1 MRFRRWPRV
10 SAFNDTPR
18 KRAALARSQKAQQEK
33 FPLLREIIAEQQ
45 ASADT
50 IMAERAERWDSSQ
63 QDDRDRRAQ
72 LWRRA
77 RAQIAGYGDI
87 FRRQVIAL
95 WNNAPYP
102 ADPVYLLDFL
112 RSIETGRI
120 DPGQPPWRLPSRQD
134 ARASGQ
140 ASE

>member
-10 SAFNDTPR
+10 TSFHDTPR
-18 KRAALARSQKAQQEK
+18 KRAALARSQRAQREK
-33 FPLLREIIAEQQ
+33 LPLLREIIAEQQ
-45 ASADT
+45 PAADE
-50 IMAERAERWDSSQ
+50 IMAQRAQRWSRSQ

-77 RAQIAGYGDI
+77 RTQLAGHGDN

-95 WNNAPYP
+95 WNSAPYP

-112 RSIETGRI
+112 HAIETGRI
-120 DPGQPPWRLPSRQD
+120 DPEQPPWIIRQS
-134 ARASGQ
+134 AMP
-140 ASE
+140 EH